1 MKKLFFVF
9 AFMLSL
15 MTIKAQEMVVGIT
28 TVGSDSVSIGI
39 DFIPVILKV
48 ADSSDVYIAT
58 NTLSTIRLKTKV
70 DTLLAQSAESW
81 VKVTLY
87 GATSLFADNAVV
99 LLNRSQILRM
109 TKQSDGTVV
118 IRMKSRRLDIVTDTP
133 YDDIVIDVVDG
144 L

>member
-9 AFMLSL
+9 AFMFSL
-15 MTIKAQEMVVGIT
+15 MTIKAQEMVVGVT

-144 L
+144 F